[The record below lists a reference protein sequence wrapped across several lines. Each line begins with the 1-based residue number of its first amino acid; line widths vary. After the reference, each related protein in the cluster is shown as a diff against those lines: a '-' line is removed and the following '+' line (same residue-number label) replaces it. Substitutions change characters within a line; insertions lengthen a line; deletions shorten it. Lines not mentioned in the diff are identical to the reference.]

1 MWEAR
6 SQPGWVRITP
16 TAERSVRTKFI
27 EAKYKWKAFTVPAEG
42 DVASAIAEAAVGGDV
57 MGVLRSIA
65 GGANVK

>member
-1 MWEAR
+1 MEWLWEKCV
-6 SQPGWVRITP
+6 QGDM
-16 TAERSVRTKFI
+16 FI